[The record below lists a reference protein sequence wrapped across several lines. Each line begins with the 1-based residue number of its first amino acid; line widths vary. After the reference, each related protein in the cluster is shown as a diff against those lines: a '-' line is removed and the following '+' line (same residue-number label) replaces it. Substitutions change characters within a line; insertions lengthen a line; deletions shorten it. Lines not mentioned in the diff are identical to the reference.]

1 KWSPTKV
8 PVDNMNTLYAS
19 PFAIVG
25 LRSSFALTETVS
37 IYGEA
42 RNIFDKTYASSVVT
56 TDKVMLPSQAM
67 FLPGDGRAFYAGIKA
82 RF

>member
-42 RNIFDKTYASSVVT
+42 RNIFDKRYASST
-56 TDKVMLPSQAM
+56 LTIDAATSNQAA
-67 FLPGDGRAFYAGIKA
+67 FQPGDGRAFYAGIKA